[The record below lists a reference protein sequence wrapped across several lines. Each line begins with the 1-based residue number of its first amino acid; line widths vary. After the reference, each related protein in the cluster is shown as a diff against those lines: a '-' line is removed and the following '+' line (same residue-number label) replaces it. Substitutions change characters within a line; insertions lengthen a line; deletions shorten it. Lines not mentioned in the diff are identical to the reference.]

1 MRIIYIILGIIF
13 AKNSIDTIVKFGTE
27 SFHADA
33 LALSLFM
40 TFLMFFLLYGNYKN
54 SQKEIN
60 QKSNSSNDV
69 TVESNTVPI
78 EISGESFYHDA
89 IIDVIG
95 EPTEDGYDVTVNGRL
110 VRDPA
115 NKYDSNAIKCL
126 INGRHVGHVNRD
138 DAEEISHYM
147 DTHNITDLLVSC
159 EVTGGWSRGKNDSG
173 FFGITAYV
181 CDHSHSAGINICTN
195 RTPSQGVRYCLAR
208 SCCAMNLRPNIR

>member
-1 MRIIYIILGIIF
+1 MRLIYFFLGTGFAIVSVQSIFRIGTPIFHFDALGISLF
-13 AKNSIDTIVKFGTE
+13 
-27 SFHADA
+27 
-33 LALSLFM
+33 LSL
-40 TFLMFFLLYGNYKN
+40 LMFFLLYGNYKN
-54 SQKEIN
+54 SQKTIS
-60 QKSNSSNDV
+60 QQSNSSNDV

-110 VRDPA
+110 VRDPT

-126 INGRHVGHVNRD
+126 IKERHVGHVNRE
-138 DAEEISHYM
+138 DAEDISHYM
-147 DTHNITDLLVSC
+147 DSHNITEILVSC

-181 CDHSHSAGINICTN
+181 
-195 RTPSQGVRYCLAR
+195 PSKFVD
-208 SCCAMNLRPNIR
+208 